1 MLIQYDSL
9 SNRLFIDMKGM
20 VIVNRIDL
28 KKKYRAIDCDC
39 IWDVLV
45 YMKKGYESF
54 KTGYYRAYLKEL
66 FAPILINKQSH

>member
-1 MLIQYDSL
+1 
-9 SNRLFIDMKGM
+9 M

-45 YMKKGYESF
+45 YMKKGYELF
-54 KTGYYRAYLKEL
+54 KKGQQLAYLKQL
-66 FAPILINKQSH
+66 FDPILINKQSH